1 MDSNLRDR
9 MLGLQIQDTGQNWW
23 REKVSLLTLGA
34 FWLCKLDPF
43 LSRCWM
49 ASINWKATSLKNKL
63 FKVIWCFIKHHLTPT
78 SRPGSPTGCE
88 GHRTR
93 KEVSSITVGSFA
105 HSDLWVSDQRPCHC
119 GPLTFISGL
128 AICTQDT
135 LKNPRCVF
143 HAPTPWPWDST
154 VVLACHL
161 WVPKLLQLAVDTLF
175 HIICSEL

>member
-49 ASINWKATSLKNKL
+49 ASINWKAISLKNKL

-105 HSDLWVSDQRPCHC
+105 HSDLWVSA
-119 GPLTFISGL
+119 LSLWTFDVHLWFSNLHPGHP
-128 AICTQDT
+128 
-135 LKNPRCVF
+135 KNPRCVF